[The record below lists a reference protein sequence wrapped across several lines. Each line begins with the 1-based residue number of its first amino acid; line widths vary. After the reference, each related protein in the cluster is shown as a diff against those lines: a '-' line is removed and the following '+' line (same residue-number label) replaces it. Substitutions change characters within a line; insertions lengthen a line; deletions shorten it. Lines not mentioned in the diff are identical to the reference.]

1 MGRFVKDDV
10 MARVSSVQQ
19 LLKIDVGLKE
29 NHKVYSRIDIGFIA
43 EKSLNDS
50 LSAPCPQLLKTF
62 FLL

>member
-1 MGRFVKDDV
+1 
-10 MARVSSVQQ
+10 VQQ